1 MLRAFVFSVFGR
13 CLRGFSLKE
22 LDKMTGVGDA
32 NVVPNG
38 IYRYI
43 CLLKK
48 CLGLL
53 DPDIVEI
60 LKW

>member
-22 LDKMTGVGDA
+22 LDKMTGVGDTDI
-32 NVVPNG
+32 VPDS

-43 CLLKK
+43 GLLKK

>member
-22 LDKMTGVGDA
+22 FYKMTGVGDA
-32 NVVPNG
+32 NVIPDS

-43 CLLKK
+43 CLHKK